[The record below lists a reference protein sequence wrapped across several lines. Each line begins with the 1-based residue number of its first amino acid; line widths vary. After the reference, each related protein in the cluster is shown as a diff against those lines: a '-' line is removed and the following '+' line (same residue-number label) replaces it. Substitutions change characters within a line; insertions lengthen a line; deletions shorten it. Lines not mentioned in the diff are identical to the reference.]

1 MSTLFPHLLGNGHTK
16 SRIAADIRRGTFL
29 HGCVLEAPKGTETYR
44 IAVEIAAAIA
54 CKEKKNNDAPLPCGR
69 CDSCA
74 KILADNCIDV
84 ITVEKEDKATIGVA
98 KIRDLMPNVILSPSE
113 LDAKVYIIKEADKM
127 TEEAQNSLLKI
138 LEEPPVP
145 ETYFI
150 LCAENSEA
158 LLPTVISRAP
168 IIRLN
173 APERNEVCDILVRET
188 GVGRREALCA
198 ATIAE
203 NSISL
208 AKEII
213 NESAEGKHKKE
224 LYEHARTLTQMLA
237 EKKTKP
243 DLILCASALPQKKED
258 TTEILR
264 LIYAALRDIIAVKR
278 YRDAST
284 DFYQTADEARIPAK
298 KMTVRSAIAVSNAV
312 SEALAALEKN
322 ASPKNVMLSF
332 VLSAH
337 NSVFG

>member
-1 MSTLFPHLLGNGHTK
+1 
-16 SRIAADIRRGTFL
+16 
-29 HGCVLEAPKGTETYR
+29 
-44 IAVEIAAAIA
+44 
-54 CKEKKNNDAPLPCGR
+54 
-69 CDSCA
+69 
-74 KILADNCIDV
+74 
-84 ITVEKEDKATIGVA
+84 
-98 KIRDLMPNVILSPSE
+98 
-113 LDAKVYIIKEADKM
+113 
-127 TEEAQNSLLKI
+127 
-138 LEEPPVP
+138 
-145 ETYFI
+145 
-150 LCAENSEA
+150 
-158 LLPTVISRAP
+158 
-168 IIRLN
+168 
-173 APERNEVCDILVRET
+173 
-188 GVGRREALCA
+188 
-198 ATIAE
+198 
-203 NSISL
+203 
-208 AKEII
+208 
-213 NESAEGKHKKE
+213 
-224 LYEHARTLTQMLA
+224 MLA